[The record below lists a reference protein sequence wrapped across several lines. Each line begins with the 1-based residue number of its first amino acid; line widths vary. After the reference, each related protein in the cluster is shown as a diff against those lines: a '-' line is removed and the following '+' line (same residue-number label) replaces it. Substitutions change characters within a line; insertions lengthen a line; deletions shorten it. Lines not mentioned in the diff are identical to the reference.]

1 MITPIIKSDD
11 FEIWRI
17 IETETEGCIPTDT
30 FPKADTPSIVE
41 NKSWLY
47 PHYIDA
53 SDNFIMATQS
63 FVIKTRD
70 SIILVDGGVGNG
82 KVRYTPWAN
91 KLQSDFLAN
100 LKNSGF
106 THDSITAVLT
116 THFHM
121 DHVGW
126 YTCMKN
132 GEWVP
137 TFPNAQYYFV
147 KSEYDYWKNNVN
159 PKNLDN
165 NIALLDSVEPVVL
178 ANKATF
184 VPNNFHLTESIYLEP
199 APGHTPGQV
208 LIHIESARKHVIIA
222 GDVLHHPIQ
231 FNNPHW
237 TADYYDV
244 DTDQALNTRVDFINK
259 YANTETVIIG
269 HHFASHPAGL
279 IKEKDGKRFFVPVVE

>member
-1 MITPIIKSDD
+1 MIKPIIKSDD

-17 IETETEGCIPTDT
+17 IETESEGCIPTDT
-30 FPKADTPSIVE
+30 FPKAERASIVE
-41 NKSWLY
+41 NKGWLY
-47 PHYIDA
+47 PYYIDA
-53 SDNFIMATQS
+53 RDNFIMATQS
-63 FVIKTRD
+63 FVIKNKD
-70 SIILVDGGVGNG
+70 SIVLVDGGVGNG
-82 KVRYTPWAN
+82 KARYTQWAN

-100 LKNSGF
+100 LRNCGF
-106 THDSITAVLT
+106 TEDSITAVFT

-126 YTCMKN
+126 YTYSKN
-132 GEWVP
+132 NEWVP

-147 KSEYDYWKNNVN
+147 KNEYDYWKNNVN

-184 VPNNFHLTESIYLEP
+184 VPNNFRFNENIYLEP
-199 APGHTPGQV
+199 APGHTPGHV
-208 LIHIESARKHVIIA
+208 LIHIESAREHVIIA

-231 FNNPHW
+231 FNKPNW

-244 DTDQALNTRVDFINK
+244 DTEQALKTRVDFINK
-259 YANTETVIIG
+259 YANTETIIIG

-279 IKEKDGKRFFVPVVE
+279 IKEKEGKHVFEAVIE